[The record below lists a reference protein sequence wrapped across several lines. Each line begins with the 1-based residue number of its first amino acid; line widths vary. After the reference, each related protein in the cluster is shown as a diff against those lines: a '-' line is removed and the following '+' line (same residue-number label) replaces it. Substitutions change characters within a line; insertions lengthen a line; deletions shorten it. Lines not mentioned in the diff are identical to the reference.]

1 MCIGGGEGVRFHRW
15 LGWRWVGELVMAEV
29 VVVVQLGVGVV
40 ASVLLSSGGVFG
52 VVVVY
57 SVSCGVGWC
66 CSVIVVVVGGG
77 VGCVVA
83 IGVGC
88 IAGCVELVGDATI
101 GKWVVVGVGFVEI
114 WVWYH
119 QLLLIFLN

>member
-1 MCIGGGEGVRFHRW
+1 V
-15 LGWRWVGELVMAEV
+15 LVMAEV
-29 VVVVQLGVGVV
+29 VVSVQLGVGVV
-40 ASVLLSSGGVFG
+40 ASVLLSSGGAVG

-57 SVSCGVGWC
+57 IVGCVVGWC
-66 CSVIVVVVGGG
+66 FGVIVVVVGGS

-88 IAGCVELVGDATI
+88 IAGCVELVGGAKI

-114 WVWYH
+114 WVWCH
-119 QLLLIFLN
+119 QQLLEFLM